1 MSTQKKEK
9 YPELAAAYQDVR
21 RYFMYAGFFS
31 ALVNLLMLV
40 PIIYMMQIFD
50 RVVSSGS
57 YSTLTMLTLLMAFL
71 TFAMGGFEWVRS
83 MILISASNRIEK
95 NLRQRV
101 SDATFK
107 RALLTGGSVS
117 NMQPINDLSSLRQFL
132 TGNGLFAFFDAP
144 WFPIYVFIMFLF
156 HPLFGV
162 GAIFACTVM
171 IALAYVTERT
181 TSKKLQDANTQSTH
195 LNNQISNS
203 LKNSEVISAMGM
215 TEDLRHRQEARF
227 DQVLSL
233 QTEASRSAGILQS
246 LSKTFRLVMQSL
258 MLGLGAL
265 LAISNEISPGMM
277 IGGSLLLGRALAPI
291 DMLVGTWKGFV
302 LARGQYDRLGLLLNQ
317 IPKDAETMTLPE
329 PTGKLSVEQ
338 LMVVPPGSKNIVVR
352 GVSLELVPGEA
363 LGIVGPSAS
372 GKSCLARALLGI
384 WPAYSGKVR
393 LDGAD
398 IAAWNRT
405 ELGPFVGYLP
415 QDIELFDGSISNNIA
430 RFGDIDPEKVVE
442 AAKTA
447 GVHDLILRLPQGY
460 DTLIGG
466 SGGILSGGQRQRIGL
481 ARAIYGMPK
490 YLVLDEPNSN
500 LDDQGERELVEA
512 IRRIKA
518 GGATVIVITHRTM
531 VLQCVDKILVMR
543 DGAAHSFGPRDQ
555 VLRLL
560 RIHKRRSRRFARLKL
575 KVTRDATQL
584 HLCTKTG

>member
-40 PIIYMMQIFD
+40 PVIYMMQIFD

-162 GAIFACTVM
+162 SAIFACTVM

-258 MLGLGAL
+258 MLGLGAF
-265 LAISNEISPGMM
+265 LAISGEISPGMM

-555 VLRLL
+555 VLAALANPQEKKPAL
-560 RIHKRRSRRFARLKL
+560 RPA
-575 KVTRDATQL
+575 
-584 HLCTKTG
+584 